1 MIEQKKLQ
9 TTMFNQ
15 TLIEEGDHFMEKH
28 LGFPDQWVD
37 DDRELKS
44 EKRFKTISD
53 NDKTHIM

>member
-1 MIEQKKLQ
+1 
-9 TTMFNQ
+9 MFNQ

-53 NDKTHIM
+53 NEKTHIMKRK